1 MPNKYQR
8 LPNIEAYKHF
18 DGKTLLT
25 SNHYA
30 EIWAYEH
37 ALAFT
42 VARIANQDMLSEV
55 HQAVHQAI
63 DNGTSF
69 ADFADFKKTLKS
81 YLMAKGW
88 LAPSFKND
96 NVDDDKVRFDQYQ
109 KHIGHRLRTI
119 YHTNKSTAYAAGR
132 WQRIQRT
139 KQAFPYLQYMPSL
152 SSQKRDEHK
161 GYYGLVRLVDD
172 PIWQSIF
179 PPNGYGCKC
188 WVKQLTKNQAQ
199 KVLDEQAEKGIVYDI
214 KMEKVKHPLTG
225 ETISTPKGVHFSFN
239 HNHDRLSAM
248 LRLYDEKL
256 VKWQQATGL
265 DIAKTRAE
273 FDHALNR
280 HMLNLIF
287 EPDFNH
293 DIMTVVGKSF
303 DDRFHEMTIA
313 IQAQDA
319 NRNNSMA
326 LRKQLAVG
334 DKWVIATLS
343 TEIQKQMDVS
353 TRLIWLSDDT
363 MIKMIAHHP
372 ELDLLS
378 LFKDTAFILKNAV
391 RIIKENDLNVV
402 YYSLGNKYYKTVIKS
417 TKDKK
422 ELYLTTIFKMD
433 EKEFYRVIN

>member
-69 ADFADFKKTLKS
+69 ADFKKTLKS

-139 KQAFPYLQYMPSL
+139 KETFPYLQYMPSL

-199 KVLDEQAEKGIVYDI
+199 KVLDEQAEKGIAHDI

-287 EPDFNH
+287 EPDF
-293 DIMTVVGKSF
+293 T
-303 DDRFHEMTIA
+303 
-313 IQAQDA
+313 
-319 NRNNSMA
+319 
-326 LRKQLAVG
+326 
-334 DKWVIATLS
+334 
-343 TEIQKQMDVS
+343 
-353 TRLIWLSDDT
+353 
-363 MIKMIAHHP
+363 
-372 ELDLLS
+372 
-378 LFKDTAFILKNAV
+378 
-391 RIIKENDLNVV
+391 
-402 YYSLGNKYYKTVIKS
+402 
-417 TKDKK
+417 
-422 ELYLTTIFKMD
+422 
-433 EKEFYRVIN
+433 YRA